1 VNLLNKCTKYCLHFH
16 SVHFYKFIIY
26 LFRVSVNSPF
36 ISFVISFVHLH
47 FFVKLFIL
55 IFCARPNHQA
65 RAKEAGV
72 LKIWMEPEP
81 LVPTWD
87 TLETYRRLRQLAE
100 QSGER
105 SRSRTRSPPRRRRS
119 FSRSQSRDSAAGAG
133 GGFASNVDW
142 KAAQLRNWRDQQV
155 RSEGTNMLFAVL
167 GIRDIF
173 VRIRIR
179 GSVPLTNGSGSGP
192 GSGSNSR
199 SDSFLH

>member
-1 VNLLNKCTKYCLHFH
+1 M
-16 SVHFYKFIIY
+16 
-26 LFRVSVNSPF
+26 
-36 ISFVISFVHLH
+36 
-47 FFVKLFIL
+47 
-55 IFCARPNHQA
+55 CARPNHQA

-105 SRSRTRSPPRRRRS
+105 SRSRSRSPLRRRRS
-119 FSRSQSRDSAAGAG
+119 FSRSQSRDSAAGVG
-133 GGFASNVDW
+133 SGSASNVDW

-155 RSEGTNMLFAVL
+155 RSKETSMLFAVL
-167 GIRDIF
+167 WIRDIL

-179 GSVPLTNGSGSGP
+179 GSVPLTSISE
-192 GSGSNSR
+192 SCSTCGSNSG
-199 SDSFLH
+199 SDSFLQWKNIFFLIYFL